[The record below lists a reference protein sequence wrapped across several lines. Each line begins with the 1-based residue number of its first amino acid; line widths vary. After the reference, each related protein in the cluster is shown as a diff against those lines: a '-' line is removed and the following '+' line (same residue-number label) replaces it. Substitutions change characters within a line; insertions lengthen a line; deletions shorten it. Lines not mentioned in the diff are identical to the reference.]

1 MPSRWLTAAA
11 VTATA
16 LLVGACG
23 GSGTTGPTA
32 AGPVST
38 LPSIDGSPPPA
49 APAPAPPAGPGGS
62 AAPATGKSVLPD
74 LVVDDVAA
82 GAKVN
87 LASLAPGAE
96 PLLVW
101 FWAPH

>member
-11 VTATA
+11 VAATA

-23 GSGTTGPTA
+23 GSGTPGPTA
-32 AGPVST
+32 IGPVST
-38 LPSIDGSPPPA
+38 LPSIDGPQPPAPA
-49 APAPAPPAGPGGS
+49 APAPQPGPS
-62 AAPATGKSVLPD
+62 TGKSVLPD
-74 LVVDDVAA
+74 LTVDDVAA

-87 LASLAPGAE
+87 LASLAPSAE